1 MSSYHKPR
9 VFRSND
15 GCCICKAKSSSSRF
29 TDSGK
34 YENSFTTC
42 FKLDESHKRHGDI
55 CNACVL
61 IVKRWR
67 VLPKDTDK
75 DWHHVVDSRVG
86 PGGSKVTFRN
96 VKRKAEPESEEKF
109 EKIRKKKQKLTVKRV
124 TEHVDNISDSISG
137 FIDTTY
143 FKRKT
148 ICCGV
153 IFEGLCGE
161 VMIDQRLFKRCP
173 HHTHHSLP
181 STSSTASLS
190 SISVSTNSI
199 EAVNPQKEKS
209 KQMFDDSD
217 DNVDD
222 TDSFS
227 FYSDDIESVSKYTKD
242 DILSHLEDEGF
253 YDKSEMKSHLDP

>member
-1 MSSYHKPR
+1 MTMNDNTMNEQMNIGIDFVLPRLRPDSYSVCVTEQFSIKLTIHSNLLSLESMTVFPDMKMSSYHKPR
-9 VFRSND
+9 VFRSNE

-34 YENSFTTC
+34 YENSFTPC
-42 FKLDESHKRHGDI
+42 FKLEESHKRHGDI

-143 FKRKT
+143 FKR
-148 ICCGV
+148 
-153 IFEGLCGE
+153 
-161 VMIDQRLFKRCP
+161 
-173 HHTHHSLP
+173 
-181 STSSTASLS
+181 
-190 SISVSTNSI
+190 
-199 EAVNPQKEKS
+199 
-209 KQMFDDSD
+209 
-217 DNVDD
+217 
-222 TDSFS
+222 
-227 FYSDDIESVSKYTKD
+227 
-242 DILSHLEDEGF
+242 
-253 YDKSEMKSHLDP
+253 